1 MYTTCCFLCLY
12 LLGELKYAD
21 ESWFNKDGKS
31 SVCLCLPVDA
41 RVMNIVRICK
51 ETSEVEFA
59 FLIANPWNSQDA
71 LQDTPSPST
80 MVDLAQMFFFFFF
93 FVLCF
98 VAVGYFVC
106 LIVVVVLVSLRL
118 FKGRE
123 ALTIVL
129 DKYCQYLL

>member
-93 FVLCF
+93 LCF
-98 VAVGYFVC
+98 VLLLLGILFV
-106 LIVVVVLVSLRL
+106 
-118 FKGRE
+118 
-123 ALTIVL
+123 
-129 DKYCQYLL
+129 